1 MDGSAP
7 VVGLWRT
14 SRAHTFDQGRAAGI
28 RYDEGGADICGDL
41 HTHNRNRNA
50 PPPPA
55 TQWSRSLL
63 GDIAPAAV
71 LDAFEGSILEK
82 LIRTLG
88 PLRHERLQ
96 MILIGSRGE
105 YLCDDEVAGGHEHT
119 LSSRYRILIE
129 RALTRG
135 ARSIILAH
143 NHPSGDHQPSAEDL
157 VFTRHFAALCH
168 PLDLTLADH
177 LIVAGKSIFSMKRA
191 GLL

>member
-7 VVGLWRT
+7 VVGLWRA
-14 SRAHTFDQGRAAGI
+14 SRAHTFDQGRAAGLWYNEI
-28 RYDEGGADICGDL
+28 GTDSCGDL
-41 HTHNRNRNA
+41 RSRTRNGNA

-71 LDAFEGSILEK
+71 LDAFAESILEK

-88 PLRHERLQ
+88 PLKHERLQ

-105 YLCDDEVAGGHEHT
+105 YLCDDEVAEGHENA
-119 LSSRYRILIE
+119 LSSRYRFLIE

-157 VFTRHFAALCH
+157 VFTRHFAAICN
-168 PLDLTLADH
+168 PLDLALADH
-177 LIVAGKSIFSMKRA
+177 LIVAGKSIFSMRRA